1 MSKTKKDT
9 LDMSVGSPAK
19 VLCVFAVPIIL
30 SNLFQQLYNIID
42 SLIVGNYL
50 GADAL
55 AAVGSVGMITA
66 VVIQLASGLAL
77 GASVVIAQYFG
88 AGKKEEIRI
97 CMTTISIFSLAA
109 GAAVTVFTQVFADKI
124 LLLVHTPSEAMAD
137 SSAYLVIYLWGSAA
151 IFLYNALNAVFIALG
166 DSRTPLYFLILA
178 FFLNVAGDLYFI
190 IGRSM
195 GVGGGALATTL
206 SQIVCTVLSLIVLEQ
221 KMKRIGMGKA
231 GKLFDRTEFARM
243 MRIAVPAA
251 LQQSVVSLGN
261 VCVQTVTN
269 SFGTAVMAGCSA
281 ANKTM
286 NLVSTVPIN
295 WGNALSNF
303 VGQNM
308 GAGKPERI
316 PEGVKSSLIITGA
329 VSAVMIAV
337 MEFMPE
343 RLIGWFVEGEDA
355 QEVIRI
361 GASYLRVIG
370 PFLLIF
376 CVYMVVK
383 GVFKGVGDMNWF
395 VGVTLGSLGI
405 RVLCAFLLAPLVG
418 APILWWSVVVG
429 WSAAAV
435 PTVIHYYGGKWKK
448 CSLIAAGEEKTPK
461 PSSHNQEEKK

>member
-1 MSKTKKDT
+1 MNKTGRDT

-55 AAVGSVGMITA
+55 AAVGSVGTITA
-66 VVIQLASGLAL
+66 VIIQLASGLAL

-88 AGKKEEIRI
+88 AGKKEKIRI
-97 CMTTISIFSLAA
+97 CMTTISIFSLMA
-109 GAAVTVFTQVFADKI
+109 GAAVTIIAQVFSEEI
-124 LLLVHTPSEAMAD
+124 LLMVKTPSEAMAD
-137 SSAYLVIYLWGSAA
+137 SSTYLVIYLWGSAA
-151 IFLYNALNAVFIALG
+151 IFLYNALSAVFIALG

-190 IGRSM
+190 IGCSM

-206 SQIVCTVLSLIVLEQ
+206 SQIVCTLLSLAVLER

-231 GKLFDRTEFARM
+231 EKIFDRTEFARM
-243 MRIAVPAA
+243 MRIALPAA

-269 SFGTAVMAGCSA
+269 GFGTAVMAGCSA
-281 ANKTM
+281 ANKAV
-286 NLVSTVPIN
+286 NLVSTIPIN
-295 WGNALSNF
+295 WGNALSGF

-329 VSAVMIAV
+329 VSAIMIV
-337 MEFMPE
+337 ILELVPE

-355 QEVIRI
+355 REVIRV
-361 GASYLRVIG
+361 GASYLRVAG
-370 PFLLIF
+370 PFLIIF
-376 CVYMVVK
+376 SGYMIVK
-383 GVFKGVGDMNWF
+383 AVFKGAGDMNWF
-395 VGVTLGSLGI
+395 VGVTLGSLGV
-405 RVLCAFLLAPLVG
+405 RVLCAFLLAPFFG
-418 APILWWSVVVG
+418 APILWWSIVIG
-429 WSAAAV
+429 WCVAAV
-435 PTVIHYYGGKWKK
+435 PTFVHYRGGKWKK
-448 CSLIAAGEEKTPK
+448 HSLIAGEE
-461 PSSHNQEEKK
+461 EKEPLS